1 MYKTGDLC
9 KWRDDGTLEFVSRN
23 DDQVKIRGYRIELGE
38 IAARLEEHEKIK
50 EAMVVVREDTPGD
63 KRLVAYYTCRNV
75 GPNQDEANIEAKQ
88 LRDYV
93 RAILPK
99 YMVPAAYVRL
109 EHLPLTPNGKLDR
122 RHLPKPGAHAYG
134 TLTYEEPIG
143 ETETLL
149 AQIWAEVLKLEKVGR
164 HDNFFQ
170 LGGHSLLA
178 VTLIQKMKRNGFEG
192 NVRTLFVTPTIAQLA
207 ETEMQE
213 VRL

>member
-9 KWRDDGTLEFVSRN
+9 KWRDDGTLQFVSRN
-23 DDQVKIRGYRIELGE
+23 DDQVKIRGCRIELGE
-38 IAARLEEHEKIK
+38 IAARLAEHEKVK
-50 EAMVVVREDTPGD
+50 EALVVVREDTPGD
-63 KRLVAYYTCRNV
+63 KRLVAYYACRN
-75 GPNQDEANIEAKQ
+75 DEAGIEAQQ

-99 YMVPAAYVRL
+99 FMTPEAYVRL
-109 EHLPLTPNGKLDR
+109 ERLPLTPNGKLDR
-122 RHLPKPGAHAYG
+122 KRLPKPGAHAYG
-134 TLTYEEPIG
+134 TLAYEAPIG

-149 AQIWAEVLKLEKVGR
+149 AQIWAEVLRLEKVGR

-192 NVRTLFVTPTIAQLA
+192 DVRALFVAPTIAQLA

-213 VRL
+213 VHL